1 MIKLKNM
8 AERSPVIDIAK
19 QACPA
24 VITIVISK
32 DLPKID
38 GFYFFPYGGQEFII
52 PKIEKGRKQRTK
64 IGGGSGFIV
73 SPDGYVFTSAH
84 VVGDTEADYTVILE
98 PEKKYPA
105 KVLSRDPLNDI
116 AVLRINAK
124 NLPYLTLGD
133 SEKIE
138 LGQTVIAIG
147 NALGE
152 FHDTVSTGVIS
163 GLSRYITAFSG
174 ISNQAERLRGL
185 IQTDAA
191 INPGNSGGPLV
202 DIEGKVIGINTATV
216 MGAQNLGFAI
226 PINYAKKDFEEVKQ
240 YGKIRRPFLGVKYI
254 ILNQEIAKKNKL
266 PVDYGA
272 FIVREALGEMAII
285 KHSAADRG
293 GLKEFDIILECNGEK
308 INEDNPLSHILQ
320 KLKIHDEVS
329 LKILRNKKELTLK
342 IELEEKK

>member
-19 QACPA
+19 HACPA

-52 PKIEKGRKQRTK
+52 PKIEKGRKQKTK

-254 ILNQEIAKKNKL
+254 ILNQEIAKKNKIQ
-266 PVDYGA
+266 VDYGA

-285 KHSAADRG
+285 KDSAADRG

-329 LKILRNKKELTLK
+329 LKILRNKKELILK